1 MSYEHIM
8 YEKQGPIGYITL
20 NRPEKM
26 NALSTSPGGLLEEW
40 EEACNDAKQ
49 DQTIRVVIIKG
60 AGRCFSAGYDISVDR
75 GTMGAPIDEARY
87 DYMAN
92 HVGRYFRVLWEN
104 PKVFI
109 AQVQK
114 KKIARR
120 SNVGASN
127 AYSLQLG
134 DFQISSG
141 AVAD

>member
-1 MSYEHIM
+1 
-8 YEKQGPIGYITL
+8 
-20 NRPEKM
+20 M
-26 NALSTSPGGLLEEW
+26 NALSTSPGGLLDER

-109 AQVQK
+109 AQVHGFCL
-114 KKIARR
+114 AGGGDMAAFCDLT
-120 SNVGASN
+120 VASE
-127 AYSLQLG
+127 
-134 DFQISSG
+134 D
-141 AVAD
+141 AVFGYPAVR